1 MLNALHKTKKKMQK
15 QKQNKKKKQMKRPPP
30 LRPPPSALLI
40 SLLSSAALPAVSL
53 RLLGAIG
60 KTNFVM
66 GVDSLFVVIY
76 SRC

>member
-1 MLNALHKTKKKMQK
+1 MHCIKRKKNAKTKAK
-15 QKQNKKKKQMKRPPP
+15 QKKKTNEETTT
-30 LRPPPSALLI
+30 PPPSALLI

>member
-1 MLNALHKTKKKMQK
+1 MHCIKRKKKCK
-15 QKQNKKKKQMKRPPP
+15 NKSKTKKKKQMKRPPP

>member
-1 MLNALHKTKKKMQK
+1 MHSIKRKKQKK
-15 QKQNKKKKQMKRPPP
+15 QKQNKQTKKQMKRPPP

>member
-1 MLNALHKTKKKMQK
+1 MHSIKRKKTQK
-15 QKQNKKKKQMKRPPP
+15 QSKTNKQKKQMKRPPP

-76 SRC
+76 SRS

>member
-1 MLNALHKTKKKMQK
+1 MHCIKRKKKCKNKSKTKKKK
-15 QKQNKKKKQMKRPPP
+15 TNEETTT
-30 LRPPPSALLI
+30 PPPSALLI

-76 SRC
+76 SRF

>member
-1 MLNALHKTKKKMQK
+1 MHCIKRKKKCKNKSKTNK
-15 QKQNKKKKQMKRPPP
+15 QKKQMKRPPP

-76 SRC
+76 SRS

>member
-15 QKQNKKKKQMKRPPP
+15 QKQNKKKKTNEETTT
-30 LRPPPSALLI
+30 PPPSALLI

-76 SRC
+76 SRF

>member
-1 MLNALHKTKKKMQK
+1 MHSIKRKKTQK
-15 QKQNKKKKQMKRPPP
+15 QKQNKQTKKTNEETTT
-30 LRPPPSALLI
+30 PPPSALLI

-53 RLLGAIG
+53 RLLGAFG

-76 SRC
+76 SRS

>member
-1 MLNALHKTKKKMQK
+1 MHSIKRKKTQK
-15 QKQNKKKKQMKRPPP
+15 QKQNKQTKKKQMKRPPP

-76 SRC
+76 SRS

>member
-1 MLNALHKTKKKMQK
+1 MHCIKRKKKCK
-15 QKQNKKKKQMKRPPP
+15 NKSKTKKKKQMKRPPS

>member
-1 MLNALHKTKKKMQK
+1 MHCIKRKKKCK
-15 QKQNKKKKQMKRPPP
+15 NKSKTKKKKQMKRPPP

-76 SRC
+76 SRF